1 MKKKIKLFLPVILL
15 FLLVLI
21 GLLNIKTNKINI
33 IINEKDYSYLPS
45 QAKDYI
51 KDVYDKS
58 GVIIRTEKNKVKNK
72 SYLNPSYVEY
82 LSLSN
87 EEKQKVSII
96 PMPYT
101 IDYVSSS
108 NNTQQGSSELPS
120 SYDLRNINGESYISP
135 LKNQGD
141 YGLCWAFTT
150 LEQIESLLMVQNN
163 TPYNDNI
170 QTYSE
175 RQFHYATTKD
185 YINNYDNKSN
195 AYSRF
200 DIHNVGSNYDVSSYA
215 LINGITI
222 VNSEKMP
229 YNTPVEKKNLY
240 EVLNYSNSQYEA
252 NSTIYISALNEEIPN
267 ETRRMYINEI
277 KKAISTYGGAYV
289 GTKPADSNCG
299 SKNSDGDYIIN
310 VDNCS
315 NYSFGGHAMQAIG
328 WDDNYEYSYCY
339 VNGEH
344 KSPNIDGTCSKGNL
358 VSGKGAW
365 ILRNSYGDDPNYEY
379 KYVYLAYDTLKSDF
393 GITTSLSPMHNRNWD
408 NNYHTDISADKVPT
422 TNETI
427 IFNKSINTDE
437 KLTKVKFKTVGYNG
451 SFSIYYSDE
460 EFNNFEK
467 LGDIETDLPG
477 FYTMNVSDI
486 LLSNNSLFIKIESN
500 NDVEFDP
507 SEVSIFTINVDKK
520 PVIST
525 RKITTQTKN
534 ISIYSSTK
542 NIDSNELIQ
551 YELYKKNIDYSDKIQ
566 IKNNIVA
573 HNDVNTDIILSDD
586 LLYGEYT
593 LKTKYGGFE
602 FDSIIDYKPEV
613 NKMISFQGDHD
624 AGTMEDFYFLY
635 SETKKL
641 PKNTFTREGYVFKGW
656 NTELDGTGKFYS
668 DEDII
673 DENDFNEKY
682 NYLYAQ
688 WEEIDYNITFNSNGG
703 TGNMEPLCILSTET
717 KALSKNTFTKEGYKF
732 IGWNTKADGSGTSYN
747 DEEIISINNDITL
760 YAQWVKISQIV
771 FDANG
776 GSGAMEKFII
786 LTTETSS
793 LPKNRF
799 TRTGYKFIGWNTA
812 VDGTSTS
819 YNDEEIISIDND
831 ITLYAQWEPII
842 YEVMF
847 KSGYYVDGAMEAN
860 IQEFSYDER
869 KSLRKNTITRIG
881 YKFIGWNTKIDGTG
895 IIYKDEEEV
904 INLSSTN
911 NNYFYLY
918 AQWEKEEYV
927 ITIYKNDGTDEKVE
941 QHYDYNDEYQFYNAF
956 SREKY
961 NLLYWEDIDTGDKYY
976 NDDSIVI
983 TSNKKFNAIWDKFLF
998 DVTFDIDGTGVNNT
1012 SITIQKNEKVFLPSN
1027 TNDNFVGWKDKD
1039 TNIVYTPN
1047 QEITAEKDMYFVGV
1061 WQTSNEGY
1069 LIKKYDVDETNKYI
1083 SRIIPGTTI
1092 DSYKTNIEL
1101 DTNHSVIVNSKN
1113 VNNKELLYTGSK
1125 TKIYKN
1131 GTKVTEYTNVVIGDL
1146 NGDGEINSADLLK
1159 MRQHL
1164 LRINT
1169 LNGIYFL
1176 SADINYDNEINS
1188 ADLLRIRQHLL
1199 DVKTIG

>member
-1 MKKKIKLFLPVILL
+1 
-15 FLLVLI
+15 
-21 GLLNIKTNKINI
+21 
-33 IINEKDYSYLPS
+33 
-45 QAKDYI
+45 
-51 KDVYDKS
+51 
-58 GVIIRTEKNKVKNK
+58 
-72 SYLNPSYVEY
+72 
-82 LSLSN
+82 
-87 EEKQKVSII
+87 
-96 PMPYT
+96 
-101 IDYVSSS
+101 
-108 NNTQQGSSELPS
+108 
-120 SYDLRNINGESYISP
+120 
-135 LKNQGD
+135 
-141 YGLCWAFTT
+141 
-150 LEQIESLLMVQNN
+150 
-163 TPYNDNI
+163 
-170 QTYSE
+170 
-175 RQFHYATTKD
+175 
-185 YINNYDNKSN
+185 
-195 AYSRF
+195 
-200 DIHNVGSNYDVSSYA
+200 
-215 LINGITI
+215 
-222 VNSEKMP
+222 
-229 YNTPVEKKNLY
+229 
-240 EVLNYSNSQYEA
+240 
-252 NSTIYISALNEEIPN
+252 
-267 ETRRMYINEI
+267 
-277 KKAISTYGGAYV
+277 
-289 GTKPADSNCG
+289 
-299 SKNSDGDYIIN
+299 
-310 VDNCS
+310 
-315 NYSFGGHAMQAIG
+315 
-328 WDDNYEYSYCY
+328 
-339 VNGEH
+339 
-344 KSPNIDGTCSKGNL
+344 
-358 VSGKGAW
+358 
-365 ILRNSYGDDPNYEY
+365 
-379 KYVYLAYDTLKSDF
+379 
-393 GITTSLSPMHNRNWD
+393 
-408 NNYHTDISADKVPT
+408 
-422 TNETI
+422 
-427 IFNKSINTDE
+427 
-437 KLTKVKFKTVGYNG
+437 
-451 SFSIYYSDE
+451 
-460 EFNNFEK
+460 
-467 LGDIETDLPG
+467 
-477 FYTMNVSDI
+477 
-486 LLSNNSLFIKIESN
+486 
-500 NDVEFDP
+500 
-507 SEVSIFTINVDKK
+507 
-520 PVIST
+520 
-525 RKITTQTKN
+525 
-534 ISIYSSTK
+534 
-542 NIDSNELIQ
+542 
-551 YELYKKNIDYSDKIQ
+551 
-566 IKNNIVA
+566 
-573 HNDVNTDIILSDD
+573 
-586 LLYGEYT
+586 
-593 LKTKYGGFE
+593 
-602 FDSIIDYKPEV
+602 
-613 NKMISFQGDHD
+613 
-624 AGTMEDFYFLY
+624 
-635 SETKKL
+635 
-641 PKNTFTREGYVFKGW
+641 
-656 NTELDGTGKFYS
+656 
-668 DEDII
+668 
-673 DENDFNEKY
+673 
-682 NYLYAQ
+682 
-688 WEEIDYNITFNSNGG
+688 
-703 TGNMEPLCILSTET
+703 
-717 KALSKNTFTKEGYKF
+717 
-732 IGWNTKADGSGTSYN
+732 
-747 DEEIISINNDITL
+747 
-760 YAQWVKISQIV
+760 
-771 FDANG
+771 
-776 GSGAMEKFII
+776 MEKFII